1 MEEWSG
7 GLRESRGGLTGML
20 AERVG
25 SGLDR
30 LRFKSCLLTY
40 MLAVCP
46 WAVFSTS
53 LCLSYLFYK
62 IGIIQDNNRVLPQ
75 RIAINIS

>member
-1 MEEWSG
+1 
-7 GLRESRGGLTGML
+7 ML

-30 LRFKSCLLTY
+30 LRFKSWLFTY
-40 MLAVCP
+40 ILSVCP
-46 WAVFSTS
+46 WAVFLTS

-62 IGIIQDNNRVLPQ
+62 IGIIQDTNRVLPQ
-75 RIAINIS
+75 RIAINVS